1 MPQTSALSH
10 KTASWRWTISRE
22 NRIHW
27 EAKGAEQHMK
37 TALIAWLLLIIGCPT
52 SPMARLSVTKDAY
65 SQWPNYCKTA
75 LTLTNLLLNRTI
87 RPVVVL
93 LVYDLAGNA
102 LDQPTTNFDVI
113 QPGQFQTKEAL
124 ISANCGRI
132 AKVHVYRAYEPDA
145 ESAGHYHPLIGVHEV
160 TYSFTR

>member
-1 MPQTSALSH
+1 
-10 KTASWRWTISRE
+10 
-22 NRIHW
+22 
-27 EAKGAEQHMK
+27 MK

>member
-1 MPQTSALSH
+1 
-10 KTASWRWTISRE
+10 
-22 NRIHW
+22 
-27 EAKGAEQHMK
+27 MK
-37 TALIAWLLLIIGCPT
+37 TALTVCVLLLIGCAT
-52 SPMARLSVTKDAY
+52 APMARLSVTKDAY

-75 LTLTNLLLNRTI
+75 LTLTNLLPNRTI

-124 ISANCGRI
+124 ISANCARI
-132 AKVHVYRAYEPDA
+132 AKVHVYRAYESDA
-145 ESAGHYHPLIGVHEV
+145 ESTGHYHPLIGVHEV
-160 TYSFTR
+160 TYNFTR

>member
-1 MPQTSALSH
+1 
-10 KTASWRWTISRE
+10 
-22 NRIHW
+22 
-27 EAKGAEQHMK
+27 MK
-37 TALIAWLLLIIGCPT
+37 TAVTTCLFLMIGCAT

-75 LTLTNLLLNRTI
+75 LTLTNLLPNRTI

-93 LVYDLAGNA
+93 LVYDLAGNT
-102 LDQPTTNFDVI
+102 LDQPTTNFDAI
-113 QPGQFQTKEAL
+113 QPGKFQTKEAL

-145 ESAGHYHPLIGVHEV
+145 ESKGHYFPLTGVHEV